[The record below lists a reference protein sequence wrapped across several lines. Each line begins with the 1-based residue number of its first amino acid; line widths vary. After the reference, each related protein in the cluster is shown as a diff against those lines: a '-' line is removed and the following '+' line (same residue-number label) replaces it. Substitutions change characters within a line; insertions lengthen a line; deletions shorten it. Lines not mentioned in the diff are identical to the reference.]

1 MCWMSGSR
9 LRSLLLAAALV
20 AGAIPAHAQSSD
32 KAMAESLFQAGRA
45 LMKQNKPGEAC
56 PKFAE
61 SNRIDPSPGTLLNLG
76 KCLEATGKTASAWA
90 AYKEAIVLA
99 RSTGQSK
106 HVTAGSEF
114 AAAVEP
120 RLSYLKIEIS
130 GERRPG
136 MVVKRDGTVIGDGA
150 LGVPIAVD
158 PGEHVIEASAPGFA
172 TWRTTVTIGAAAEKK
187 DVEVPALDE
196 APAGAEPLPAPT
208 ASTEPAPGPAPSA
221 STTVEPPP
229 IAPGSGSSTLRTLGF
244 VSVGVGLAGI
254 AVGTVFG
261 VLTLG
266 DASDAEGDPSLCPDK
281 RCSQDGLDKIDAA
294 ETKALVSTLGLAVGG
309 AATVAGV
316 VMLVVSGKRT
326 TPSTGASAVPRV
338 SGLAGPR
345 GGGLTL
351 TGSF

>member
-1 MCWMSGSR
+1 MSGSR
-9 LRSLLLAAALV
+9 TRSWLLAAALV
-20 AGAIPAHAQSSD
+20 ACALPARAQSSD

-45 LMKQNKPGEAC
+45 LMKQNKPEEAC

-76 KCLEATGKTASAWA
+76 KCLEAQGKTASAWA

-99 RSTGQSK
+99 RSTGQAK
-106 HVTAGSEF
+106 HVTAGTQF
-114 AAAVEP
+114 AGALEP
-120 RLSYLKIEIS
+120 KLSYLRIDVS

-136 MVVKRDGTVIGDGA
+136 LVVKRDGTVIGDAA

-158 PGEHVIEASAPGFA
+158 PGEHVIEASAPGFT
-172 TWRTTVTIGAAAEKK
+172 TWRTTVTIGAAAERK
-187 DVEVPALDE
+187 DVEVPLLE
-196 APAGAEPLPAPT
+196 AVPGGSEPVAAPVAT
-208 ASTEPAPGPAPSA
+208 TEPKPGPAA
-221 STTVEPPP
+221 TAGGAVEAPPP
-229 IAPGSGSSTLRTLGF
+229 VAPGSGSGTLRTLGF

-266 DASDAEGDPSLCPDK
+266 DASDAEGDPSLCPEK
-281 RCSQDGLDKIDAA
+281 RCSEEGLDRIDAA

-309 AATVAGV
+309 AAAAAGV
-316 VMLVVSGKRT
+316 VMLIASGKRSAPT
-326 TPSTGASAVPRV
+326 TGGAPAPRL

>member
-1 MCWMSGSR
+1 MSGSR
-9 LRSLLLAAALV
+9 LRSSLLAAALV

-61 SNRIDPSPGTLLNLG
+61 SNRVDPSPGTLLNLG

-106 HVTAGSEF
+106 HVTAGTEF

-120 RLSYLKIEIS
+120 RLSYLKIDIL
-130 GERRPG
+130 GDRRPG

-158 PGEHVIEASAPGFA
+158 PGEHIIEASAPGHA

-187 DVEVPALDE
+187 DVEVPLLE
-196 APAGAEPLPAPT
+196 QAPPGAEPAPT
-208 ASTEPAPGPAPSA
+208 ASTEPAPGAAPSA
-221 STTVEPPP
+221 SSTVEPPP
-229 IAPGSGSSTLRTLGF
+229 IVPAGGSSTLRTLGF
-244 VSVGVGLAGI
+244 VGVGVGLAGI

-266 DASDAEGDPSLCPDK
+266 EASDAEGDPSLCPQK

-309 AATVAGV
+309 AAAVAGV

-326 TPSTGASAVPRV
+326 APSTGASAAPRV